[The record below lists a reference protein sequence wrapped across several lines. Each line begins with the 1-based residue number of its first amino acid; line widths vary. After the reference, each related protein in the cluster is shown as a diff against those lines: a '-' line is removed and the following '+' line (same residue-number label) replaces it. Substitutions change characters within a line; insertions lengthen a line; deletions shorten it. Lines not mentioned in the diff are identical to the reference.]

1 MADST
6 AFLVDFRVSP
16 EEMRAHRRSFLTFER
31 LVLFS
36 LLHIVLVLVCLALA
50 FLGNVPVA
58 AFLLGIVG
66 SIGMIAAFVIGG
78 VSDRD

>member
-6 AFLVDFRVSP
+6 AFSVDSPVSP

-31 LVLFS
+31 LLLFS

-50 FLGNVPVA
+50 FLGNVPVI

-66 SIGMIAAFVIGG
+66 SMGMIAAFVIGG

>member
-1 MADST
+1 
-6 AFLVDFRVSP
+6 
-16 EEMRAHRRSFLTFER
+16 MRAHRRSFLTFER
-31 LVLFS
+31 LLLFS

-50 FLGNVPVA
+50 FLGNVPVI

-66 SIGMIAAFVIGG
+66 SMGMIAAFVIGG